1 MSDRSGQDLRLETL
15 PAGNAVQAWN
25 HRLVH
30 GVAIPSRFAVP
41 ALVLLV
47 AAGLRLWGLEA
58 PGQTYGDESYY
69 VFDASAYL
77 GGTTLEPI
85 GHEPPDV
92 RIADEATWV
101 HPPLGKWI
109 IALLGIGPIGQRSIG
124 WRLPPAVFGIAGVA
138 LLYLL
143 ALRLWRSVWWAGF
156 AALLL
161 ALDGLHIVQSRM
173 AMLDI
178 FLSTFVTASVL
189 FLVLDRE
196 RMGSPGSAGRW
207 HRIERT
213 FGSPFRL
220 LAGVFL
226 GCAVATKWSGA
237 FALPLIAGLCTI
249 WAFTGDRRGERSAVA
264 TGWTLLACFVLVP
277 TGIYL
282 LSYGAFFYQHG
293 FAVHDFV
300 TLQIAMLHYQQG
312 HLAVQPE
319 NSQPWTWP
327 LLLHPVRYL
336 HEVRDGSSSVVIALG
351 NPALWWGFLLLV
363 PVALVQIVRRPTW
376 QDAVVF
382 GGYAAMFLPWFLI
395 GRTQFI
401 WYMLPAVP
409 FMCLGVASTLR
420 RLPATL
426 SRVLAIGVGTITVL
440 VALAFIPVWTA
451 SWIPNAWLDRLGWL
465 PRWQL

>member
-1 MSDRSGQDLRLETL
+1 MPITRIL
-15 PAGNAVQAWN
+15 
-25 HRLVH
+25 
-30 GVAIPSRFAVP
+30 SRIAVP
-41 ALVLLV
+41 AVVLAI
-47 AAGLRLWGLEA
+47 AAGLRLWGLGA
-58 PGQTYGDESYY
+58 PGQLYGDESYY

-77 GGTTLEPI
+77 GGAIVDPI
-85 GHEPPDV
+85 GDAPPTV

-109 IALLGIGPIGQRSIG
+109 IALLGIGPMGQRAIG
-124 WRLPPAVFGIAGVA
+124 WRLPPAVFGTAGVA

-143 ALRLWRSVWWAGF
+143 VLHLWRSVWWAGF

-178 FLSTFVTASVL
+178 FLTTFVTAAVL

-196 RMGSPGSAGRW
+196 RMGAPRSSSRW
-207 HRIERT
+207 RRIDRL

-220 LAGVFL
+220 WAGIFL

-237 FALPLIAGLCTI
+237 FALPFAAALCAI
-249 WAFTGDRRGERSAVA
+249 WTFTGGRRDGRSATATIATLVA
-264 TGWTLLACFVLVP
+264 SFVLVP
-277 TGIYL
+277 VGVYL
-282 LSYGAFFYQHG
+282 LSYGAFFHQHG

-336 HEVRDGSSSVVIALG
+336 HDVRDGSSSVVIALG
-351 NPALWWGFLLLV
+351 NPALWWGFLLLL
-363 PVALVQIVRRPTW
+363 PVALGQVVRRPTW

-420 RLPATL
+420 QLPSKIA
-426 SRVLAIGVGTITVL
+426 RVLAFGFGGATAL

-451 SWIPNAWLDRLGWL
+451 WWIPNGWLERLGWL
-465 PRWQL
+465 PGWPL

>member
-1 MSDRSGQDLRLETL
+1 M
-15 PAGNAVQAWN
+15 
-25 HRLVH
+25 HR
-30 GVAIPSRFAVP
+30 VAIPSRLFVP
-41 ALVLLV
+41 AAVLLL
-47 AAGLRLWGLEA
+47 AAGLRLWGLGA
-58 PGQTYGDESYY
+58 PGQLYGDENYY

-77 GGTTLEPI
+77 GGAILDPI
-85 GHEPPDV
+85 GAEPPAV

-109 IALLGIGPIGQRSIG
+109 IALLGIGPMGQRSIG

-138 LLYLL
+138 LIYLL

-161 ALDGLHIVQSRM
+161 ALDGLHIVQSRV

-178 FLSTFVTASVL
+178 FLTTFITAAVF

-196 RMGSPGSAGRW
+196 RMEMPRSSGRW
-207 HRIERT
+207 RRIDRL

-220 LAGVFL
+220 LAGIFL

-237 FALPLIAGLCTI
+237 FALPLVGGLCAI
-249 WAFTGDRRGERSAVA
+249 WAFTGDRRDDRSAAA
-264 TGWTLLACFVLVP
+264 TTWTLVASFILVP
-277 TGIYL
+277 LAVYL

-293 FAVHDFV
+293 FALHDFL

-319 NSQPWTWP
+319 NSPPWTWP

-351 NPALWWGFLLLV
+351 NPALWWGFLLLL
-363 PVALVQIVRRPTW
+363 PVALVQIVRRRTW

-382 GGYAAMFLPWFLI
+382 GGYAAMFLPWFVI

-409 FMCLGVASTLR
+409 FMCLGVAATLR
-420 RLPATL
+420 RLPTRL
-426 SRVLAIGVGTITVL
+426 GKVLAIGFAVTSAL
-440 VALAFIPVWTA
+440 VAVAFMAVWTA
-451 SWIPNAWLDRLGWL
+451 WWLPNAWLERLGWL